1 MAARE
6 VASKRREILE
16 MRTVEVVGRTK
27 EEALDLALKEL
38 KVERDKVKVEVLEE
52 VSSKSL
58 LGLININRVRLRV
71 KVKDREEYAQRAV
84 RFLREILVNMG
95 IYAEVETFKR
105 PDHLILNINGSELG
119 KLIGRRGQ
127 TLNSLQYLVNLAVN
141 KDSEEREKI
150 IIDVGGYRRRKEES
164 LRRLANRVAT
174 RVGLH
179 KKKETLYPMSPYE
192 RRIVHL
198 ALQNNEEVLTHSE
211 GKDPYRRVVITPKNG
226 EAENNEEN
234 QGIN

>member
-84 RFLREILVNMG
+84 RFLREILVNMD

-105 PDHLILNINGSELG
+105 PDHLVLNINGSDLG

-127 TLNSLQYLVNLAVN
+127 TLNSLQYLVNLVVN
-141 KDSEEREKI
+141 KDSEEKEKI
-150 IIDVGGYRRRKEES
+150 IIDVGGYRQRREES
-164 LRRLANRVAT
+164 LRKLANRAAS
-174 RVGLH
+174 RVSLR
-179 KKKETLYPMSPYE
+179 KKKEILSPMTPYE
-192 RRIVHL
+192 RRIIHL
-198 ALQNNEEVLTHSE
+198 ALQNNEDVQTYSE
-211 GKDPYRRVVITPKNG
+211 GKDPYRRVVISPKNG
-226 EAENNEEN
+226 GTVEDKEE
-234 QGIN
+234 